1 MIWFKIL
8 WAVDAVAALAV
19 LYFFLEGIGDGT
31 VSSYNIFLWIGILA
45 LLFAVMYGSFQ
56 LKKKKQRVLSI
67 LLLLV
72 LAIPAFLY
80 VLFILYALS
89 SGMRW
94 N

>member
-8 WAVDAVAALAV
+8 WAIDTVAALAV
-19 LYFFLEGIGDGT
+19 LYFFLKGLGDGT

-45 LLFAVMYGSFQ
+45 GLFVIMYGSLW
-56 LKKKKQRVLSI
+56 LKKKNQKILSL

-80 VLFILYALS
+80 VVFILYALS

>member
-1 MIWFKIL
+1 MWFKIL
-8 WAVDAVAALAV
+8 WAADGLAVLAV
-19 LYFFLEGIGDGT
+19 LYFFLEGVRDGT
-31 VSSYNIFLWIGILA
+31 VSSYNIFLWTAILA
-45 LLFAVMYGSFQ
+45 GLFAVMYGSLW
-56 LKKKKQRVLSI
+56 LKKKNQKILSL

-72 LAIPAFLY
+72 LAIPTFLY